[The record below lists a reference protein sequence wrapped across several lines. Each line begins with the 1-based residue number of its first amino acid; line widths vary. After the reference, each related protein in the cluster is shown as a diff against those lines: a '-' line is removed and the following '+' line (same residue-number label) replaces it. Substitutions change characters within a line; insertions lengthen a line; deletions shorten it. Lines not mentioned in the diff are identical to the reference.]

1 MTFRTACLGT
11 SIIWGALCLTLL
23 LWPALVF
30 WLFQIETSP
39 STVFMTRRAAMLFLG
54 LATLMFVVKDTA
66 DVIAQRAVSAAAIAG
81 MGGLAILGL
90 FEFMR
95 GDAGIGI
102 WIAIL
107 VEVGLVGTFIRCFAV
122 RT

>member
-66 DVIAQRAVSAAAIAG
+66 DVIAQRAVSAASIAG
-81 MGGLAILGL
+81 MGG
-90 FEFMR
+90 
-95 GDAGIGI
+95 
-102 WIAIL
+102 
-107 VEVGLVGTFIRCFAV
+107 
-122 RT
+122 